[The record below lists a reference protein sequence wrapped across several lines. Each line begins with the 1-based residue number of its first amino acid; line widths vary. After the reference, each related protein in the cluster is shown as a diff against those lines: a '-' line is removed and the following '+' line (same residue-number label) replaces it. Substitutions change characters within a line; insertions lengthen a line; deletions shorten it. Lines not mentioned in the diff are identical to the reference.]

1 MNNNANDNGVTDVIA
16 AYLQQHPEPLD
27 GDTLGQLQALV
38 HEHERRTAQQR
49 REQQALAAPGA
60 AVLAPET
67 NASEQAN
74 AALRQQR
81 AAAQAELADAERALL
96 EFYEALHSAPR
107 FAAYRAMRARHRAMW
122 HVAKAELEARSRAQ
136 RWSAVIYRMEVQ
148 ALAEAFS
155 ARADAEEAAL
165 MPEAAA
171 MIRRITELREVAHSR
186 RPRD

>member
-49 REQQALAAPGA
+49 REQQQALAAPGA

-81 AAAQAELADAERALL
+81 ADAELADAERALRV
-96 EFYEALHSAPR
+96 FYEELRSAPR

-122 HVAKAELEARSRAQ
+122 SVAMAELEARSRAHG
-136 RWSAVIYRMEVQ
+136 WSAVRHRMEMR

-165 MPEAAA
+165 IPEAEA
-171 MIRRITELREVAHSR
+171 MVRRVAELRQVAHSR